1 MVRSRKEKTLD
12 RIVRAFAD
20 SVGEF
25 DFDAAEGWFATAR
38 LQSGRAASHGHPRG
52 TNQGVSRRVRRS
64 A

>member
-20 SVGEF
+20 SAGEF

-38 LQSGRAASHGHPRG
+38 LQSGRAASHGHGRA
-52 TNQGVSRRVRRS
+52 NQGVSRRVRRS